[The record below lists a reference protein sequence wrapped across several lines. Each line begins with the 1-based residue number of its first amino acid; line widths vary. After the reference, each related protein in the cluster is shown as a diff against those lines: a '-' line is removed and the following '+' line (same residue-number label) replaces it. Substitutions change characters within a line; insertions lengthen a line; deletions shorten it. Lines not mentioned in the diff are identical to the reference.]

1 MTATRITR
9 RVIGAGALGLATLAL
24 TEAAALGAA
33 GDLDPSFGTAGIA
46 VHGKIPDATVET
58 LVQPDGKIVRV
69 DVEQSGDGKQLDL
82 RIRRFNAD
90 GSPDGTF
97 GDAGLAVA
105 DFGGNDRAAGAVL
118 QPDGKLVVP
127 GGHRSTL
134 SSTARR
140 SWPAST
146 SPASSI
152 RRSRP
157 AAATATAS

>member
-1 MTATRITR
+1 MTATKITR

-46 VHGKIPDATVET
+46 VHGKVPELAVET

-69 DVEQSGDGKQLDL
+69 DVETGGDFTV
-82 RIRRFNAD
+82 RRFNAD

-105 DFGGNDRAAGAVL
+105 DFGGKDLAAGAAL
-118 QPDGKLVVP
+118 QPDG
-127 GGHRSTL
+127 
-134 SSTARR
+134 
-140 SWPAST
+140 
-146 SPASSI
+146 
-152 RRSRP
+152 
-157 AAATATAS
+157 